1 MNMHLNTINQQI
13 LKYWEKNAM
22 EDSISVNALLRQRR
36 INMIEKDGGNVG
48 HVNTLNCAKIVFRS
62 RIT

>member
-1 MNMHLNTINQQI
+1 
-13 LKYWEKNAM
+13 M
-22 EDSISVNALLRQRR
+22 EDSISGNALLRQKR
-36 INMIEKDGGNVG
+36 INMIEMDGGNVE